1 MRGGGGTNVGL
12 LRGAICIVSTWE
24 TEIYCSVHCPLVLL
38 VKVGWKPGKAFGSE
52 ESKVIGSDSWQYGAE
67 GRSWALGVSFVFGGQ
82 QYDETV
88 QFCVW
93 RAAV

>member
-1 MRGGGGTNVGL
+1 M
-12 LRGAICIVSTWE
+12 
-24 TEIYCSVHCPLVLL
+24 
-38 VKVGWKPGKAFGSE
+38 
-52 ESKVIGSDSWQYGAE
+52 GSDCWEYGAD
-67 GRSWALGVSFVFGGQ
+67 GRNWAMGGEFVFGGQ

>member
-1 MRGGGGTNVGL
+1 MFGGQQYD
-12 LRGAICIVSTWE
+12 E
-24 TEIYCSVHCPLVLL
+24 TLH
-38 VKVGWKPGKAFGSE
+38 
-52 ESKVIGSDSWQYGAE
+52 
-67 GRSWALGVSFVFGGQ
+67 WAVSFVFGGQ

>member
-1 MRGGGGTNVGL
+1 VG
-12 LRGAICIVSTWE
+12 S
-24 TEIYCSVHCPLVLL
+24 
-38 VKVGWKPGKAFGSE
+38 
-52 ESKVIGSDSWQYGAE
+52 SKMK
-67 GRSWALGVSFVFGGQ
+67 RCSFVFGGQ